1 MDRVE
6 FSRRFR
12 WTGDPRQY
20 NEVRL
25 DFPNEFFSYFAEDS
39 LSFLPVPYQ
48 FPHEFTNVV
57 VHSRFNLSHGTANFD
72 KLGSGGS
79 SRVRWTSK
87 YGIHE

>member
-6 FSRRFR
+6 FPRRFR

-48 FPHEFTNVV
+48 FPHEFTLRFIESALDLEIR
-57 VHSRFNLSHGTANFD
+57 HS
-72 KLGSGGS
+72 
-79 SRVRWTSK
+79 
-87 YGIHE
+87 